1 MRIRGPHANCPRPDR
16 AGHGFCRPARRRH
29 RSEHNRLPIPAR
41 VRPRP
46 AAAVVLQR
54 HEQVASPAEWGQTR
68 FLGEHHAEAW
78 TSSDQF
84 SSDFADRSTRVTTG
98 LATPYA
104 AWTPRPHRATTA
116 SGSSRTSAGRKAT
129 TARPARRLATIATAR
144 ARVARLLG
152 CARTIATTAQC
163 SCIHPRSTP
172 GADLA
177 TTSGTRTA
185 SPSVSL
191 GLGTT
196 GTTGQAPRCERD
208 SLCQHQSSSDSVPW
222 PQRPGID

>member
-1 MRIRGPHANCPRPDR
+1 MNK
-16 AGHGFCRPARRRH
+16 
-29 RSEHNRLPIPAR
+29 S
-41 VRPRP
+41 
-46 AAAVVLQR
+46 
-54 HEQVASPAEWGQTR
+54 QVPPSGDKHD
-68 FLGEHHAEAW
+68 FLVSTTLIAEAW

-84 SSDFADRSTRVTTG
+84 SSDLADRSTQATTG

-104 AWTPRPHRATTA
+104 AWTRRPHRATTA

-129 TARPARRLATIATAR
+129 TAKRARRLATIATAQ

-152 CARTIATTAQC
+152 CARTIATTARC
-163 SCIHPRSTP
+163 SSIHPRSTP

-185 SPSVSL
+185 SRLVSP
-191 GLGTT
+191 GQGTT

-208 SLCQHQSSSDSVPW
+208 SLCQHQSSSDPVPTW
-222 PQRPGID
+222 PQRPGIH

>member
-1 MRIRGPHANCPRPDR
+1 MRT
-16 AGHGFCRPARRRH
+16 AREQIAQGTASAALR
-29 RSEHNRLPIPAR
+29 
-41 VRPRP
+41 
-46 AAAVVLQR
+46 AAVTALNTTAFQSLPEYDPGPLRPSYYSVMNKS
-54 HEQVASPAEWGQTR
+54 QVPPSGDKHD
-68 FLGEHHAEAW
+68 FLVSTTLIAEAW

-104 AWTPRPHRATTA
+104 AWTRRPHRATTA

-129 TARPARRLATIATAR
+129 TARPARRLATIATAQ
-144 ARVARLLG
+144 ARVARLPG
-152 CARTIATTAQC
+152 CARTIATMAQC

-185 SPSVSL
+185 SRLVSH

-196 GTTGQAPRCERD
+196 ATTGQAPRCERD
-208 SLCQHQSSSDSVPW
+208 SLCQHQSSSDTIRPAW